1 MFGGL
6 IVATGYHSSVPLL
19 IAFIAFALL
28 VARPVAIW
36 LSFLRIGMP
45 SPHRLFVAWFGPK
58 GVAGMLFAVLVLN
71 SAVGERS
78 VIFEAAAF
86 VILVSI
92 IAHGLTDTL
101 GASWIERRMEP
112 EAEPA
117 EEAEPGLASGTGG
130 ML

>member
-1 MFGGL
+1 
-6 IVATGYHSSVPLL
+6 
-19 IAFIAFALL
+19 
-28 VARPVAIW
+28 
-36 LSFLRIGMP
+36 
-45 SPHRLFVAWFGPK
+45 
-58 GVAGMLFAVLVLN
+58 MLFAVLVLN

-101 GASWIERRMEP
+101 GASWIERRMQT

-117 EEAEPGLASGTGG
+117 EEAEPGLASGTSG
-130 ML
+130 MP